1 MENNL
6 KKILIVEDDKDFRSI
21 LEQSFSNQN
30 DIQVIAAENGEQG
43 VALAEK
49 EHPDLIIM
57 DILMPEMDGV
67 AAARHIKEKGIDAHI
82 IFLTNLG
89 DEKNIS
95 KAMEAVNNM
104 EYILKTDMRVADIIR
119 RVREKLGLS

>member
-1 MENNL
+1 MPVIKFQTEEEAIDLANDTDYGL
-6 KKILIVEDDKDFRSI
+6 GARVISSDIPTVE
-21 LEQSFSNQN
+21 
-30 DIQVIAAENGEQG
+30 
-43 VALAEK
+43 
-49 EHPDLIIM
+49 